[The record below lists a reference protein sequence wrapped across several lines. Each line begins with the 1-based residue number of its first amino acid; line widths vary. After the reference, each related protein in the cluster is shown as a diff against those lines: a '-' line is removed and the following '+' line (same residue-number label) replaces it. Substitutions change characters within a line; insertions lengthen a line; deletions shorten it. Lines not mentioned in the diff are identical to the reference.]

1 MASPAPLP
9 RIPPYRI
16 VTPRLV
22 MRCWHPADA
31 PLLKAAID
39 ANIDH
44 LVPWMPWIANEPE
57 SLPKKIQ
64 RLRGYRASFDRDEDY
79 TYGLLNPS
87 ESQVIG
93 GTGLHTR
100 RGPNALEI
108 GYWIHRDMVRQGLA
122 TELSGVLTRVTF
134 AFTDRDRVEIHCDP
148 RNTASAGIPAKLG
161 FKLESTRL
169 RNFREP
175 DGSWRDS
182 HVWVLFRH
190 EAENAALGT
199 VPFVAY
205 DAAGQRL
212 SPAKAGETHTAG

>member
-1 MASPAPLP
+1 
-9 RIPPYRI
+9 
-16 VTPRLV
+16 

-57 SLPKKIQ
+57 PLDQKVQ
-64 RLRGYRASFDRDEDY
+64 RLRRYRAAFDRDEDY
-79 TYGLLNPS
+79 TYGLFNAS
-87 ESQVIG
+87 ESQVLG

-100 RGPNALEI
+100 RGANALEI
-108 GYWIHRDMVRQGLA
+108 GYWIHRDRLREGIA

-148 RNTASAGIPAKLG
+148 RNAASAGIPAKLG
-161 FKLESTRL
+161 FTLEATRK

-175 DGSWRDS
+175 DGTWRDS
-182 HVWVLFRH
+182 QIWVLFRH
-190 EAENAALGT
+190 EAEKAPLND

-212 SPAKAGETHTAG
+212 SPAIAGETHAAG